1 MSVDLEQFASQL
13 QAAAVNQ
20 HEVAKEPR
28 TTNTFARIVAKI
40 SYRAARS
47 AQEGSNCCLSER
59 REGDKVKQ
67 KESKEELKEGK
78 SGERKLRVWE

>member
-40 SYRAARS
+40 SYRAARL

-59 REGDKVKQ
+59 KEGDK
-67 KESKEELKEGK
+67 SN
-78 SGERKLRVWE
+78 RKKKKKRRRVW